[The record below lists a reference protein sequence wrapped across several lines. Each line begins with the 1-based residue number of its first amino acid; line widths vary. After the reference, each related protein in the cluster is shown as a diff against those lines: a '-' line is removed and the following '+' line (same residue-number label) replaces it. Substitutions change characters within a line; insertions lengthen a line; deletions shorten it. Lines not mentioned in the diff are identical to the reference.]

1 MEKQAYEGVIHTKD
15 RLEGLQA
22 FKENAHQCIRGVNMI
37 DQKQQSNTFEER
49 VETIKQ
55 GGAPKYHEQNK
66 AKGKLFVRDRLA
78 LLFDNGEYVEDAL
91 FANCEETGLP
101 ADGVIT
107 ATEKYMVVLH
117 A

>member
-1 MEKQAYEGVIHTKD
+1 M
-15 RLEGLQA
+15 L
-22 FKENAHQCIRGVNMI
+22 

-55 GGAPKYHEQNK
+55 GGAKYHEQNK

-91 FANCEETGLP
+91 LQIVNKQDYLL
-101 ADGVIT
+101 
-107 ATEKYMVVLH
+107 MVL
-117 A
+117 

>member
-1 MEKQAYEGVIHTKD
+1 M
-15 RLEGLQA
+15 L
-22 FKENAHQCIRGVNMI
+22 
-37 DQKQQSNTFEER
+37 DQKQQSNSFEER

-91 FANCEETGLP
+91 FANCEQTGLP
-101 ADGVIT
+101 ADGVVT
-107 ATEKYMVVLH
+107 HGDH
-117 A
+117 AQLKRFYVFKKQLKNYVFRYFI